1 MGFSAGT
8 SLARRETALPR
19 LLTAQCWHVE
29 IILSS
34 SKYHELELS
43 IIFTSLAGAG
53 QCSVS
58 IPAHVGTGI
67 REDYHLQPP
76 PPLPGKCAGVFV
88 SHCFTATI
96 EKLVNYFQF
105 LR

>member
-1 MGFSAGT
+1 MGT
-8 SLARRETALPR
+8 SLARRETAQPR

-53 QCSVS
+53 QHSVS
-58 IPAHVGTGI
+58 IPTHVDTGI
-67 REDYHLQPP
+67 REDYHLHPP